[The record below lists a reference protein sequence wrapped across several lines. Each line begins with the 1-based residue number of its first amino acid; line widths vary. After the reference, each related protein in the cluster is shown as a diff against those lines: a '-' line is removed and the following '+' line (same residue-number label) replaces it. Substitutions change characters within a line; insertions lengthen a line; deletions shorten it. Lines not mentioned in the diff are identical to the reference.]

1 MCLKGAVG
9 PAGPTGLAGPSGSS
23 TILVFSTSESVS
35 NSDYIGCGS
44 SSSNILRNTIVIPA
58 NYVINLFCFNIRE
71 TQSQGGAYTATL
83 YINGNPS
90 ILTATI
96 NDSSTQISIA
106 ISSSLQLNQFDLL
119 SIRLTTPNR
128 ALNNGACASIIVS
141 PS

>member
-1 MCLKGAVG
+1 
-9 PAGPTGLAGPSGSS
+9 
-23 TILVFSTSESVS
+23 LVFSTSESVS
-35 NSDYIGCGS
+35 NSDYIGCGN

-58 NYVINLFCFNIRE
+58 NYTINLFCFNIRE
-71 TQSQGGAYTATL
+71 TQSHGGAYTGTL

-96 NDSSTQISIA
+96 NDSLTQISIA
-106 ISSSLQLNQFDLL
+106 VSSSLQLNQFDLL
-119 SIRLTTPNR
+119 SIRLTTPHG